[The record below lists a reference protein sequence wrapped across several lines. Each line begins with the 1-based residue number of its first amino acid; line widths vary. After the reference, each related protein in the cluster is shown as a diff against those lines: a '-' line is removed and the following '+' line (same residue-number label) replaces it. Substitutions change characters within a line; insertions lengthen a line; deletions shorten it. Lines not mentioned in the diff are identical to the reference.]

1 MDHLSRESVSTRLM
15 CRPQRSLREIMRDV
29 VPVCRFSSGSQVPLA
44 FATAQTRL
52 PVEDGDEARIYT
64 IRIDMSNRFDVV
76 RSPGLVVRQRK
87 WAGEASTES
96 RQVQFA
102 LKLLW

>member
-1 MDHLSRESVSTRLM
+1 
-15 CRPQRSLREIMRDV
+15 MRDV
-29 VPVCRFSSGSQVPLA
+29 VPVCRFSSGSQVPLGFA
-44 FATAQTRL
+44 TATAQTRL
-52 PVEDGDEARIYT
+52 PIEDGDEARIYT

-76 RSPGLVVRQRK
+76 RNPGFVVRQRK

>member
-1 MDHLSRESVSTRLM
+1 
-15 CRPQRSLREIMRDV
+15 MRDV
-29 VPVCRFSSGSQVPLA
+29 IPVCRFSSGSQVPLA
-44 FATAQTRL
+44 FVTATAQTRL
-52 PVEDGDEARIYT
+52 PIEDGDEARIYT
-64 IRIDMSNRFDVV
+64 IRIDMSNRFDVI
-76 RSPGLVVRQRK
+76 RSPGFVVRQRK